1 MHCAIVEQF
10 GARWPT
16 MPRLPRT
23 PSHTTSHGMP
33 WRAYQVGSDIMAHG
47 MPWRVQHAASLSM
60 EWSAASS
67 QWRADVA
74 DEHLVAKMHELERWG
89 HMLLCRARSALSE
102 AGP

>member
-1 MHCAIVEQF
+1 
-10 GARWPT
+10 
-16 MPRLPRT
+16 
-23 PSHTTSHGMP
+23 MP